1 MNIEVLKLALLRL
14 EELNKTSIGGPCLP
28 AEIDGAMDA
37 LRASLDT
44 SQSHSCTWPACN
56 PEAGEQEPVGE
67 VVSYGSHLHPE
78 WFSGRVP
85 LLGTLLYTAPPAQ
98 AKEIEA
104 LKAATH
110 VRIPADEYEA
120 LRQLQFYTRIPGQ
133 EDMVLRFL
141 KEIEDCDHRKNAA
154 IAQQKETR

>member
-1 MNIEVLKLALLRL
+1 MNTEVMKQEEQTRAMRARL
-14 EELNKTSIGGPCLP
+14 PIST
-28 AEIDGAMDA
+28 DGSQNM
-37 LRASLDT
+37 RQVISDT
-44 SQSHSCTWPACN
+44 SQSHSCTWPSCN
-56 PEAGEQEPVGE
+56 PDEPGPVGE

-98 AKEIEA
+98 AKEIEG

-133 EDMVLRFL
+133 ENMVLRFL

-154 IAQQKETR
+154 IAQQTKETE